1 MNLLFFVIG
10 IRATEGGSRPNL
22 INSSIP
28 DYDYV
33 TTLDMFDL
41 LQGLLMKNQTYHNIS
56 SQSINQTYHNISNQS
71 INQTY
76 YHDSS
81 YDIATLSVTIIS
93 ALLNILTIYFV
104 SVSKLPEKTYSAAP
118 NIE

>member
-10 IRATEGGSRPNL
+10 ISATQGGSRPDL
-22 INSSIP
+22 IDFNSSIP

-41 LQGLLMKNQTYHNIS
+41 LQGLLMKNR
-56 SQSINQTYHNISNQS
+56 TYHNISNQA
-71 INQTY
+71 INYFY

-104 SVSKLPEKTYSAAP
+104 SVSKLPEKTYSAA
-118 NIE
+118 IE